1 MAFYEVLATLSS
13 ILNFFLNDQS
23 DLLISQIKNKKKI
36 SNHRQHSLP
45 CERIFRMSTGF
56 PGFPVRQACRL
67 PEQRQLVTGS
77 GAVFISRSI
86 SPSGEGQPVTF
97 TAEESV
103 ISSGAKPA
111 KSENTRSLRR
121 RKLSDLRNDAKADPL
136 QGINPADP
144 DGAFRHLC
152 VGDDGE
158 KLSHLLAEMDQGAR
172 QNWLESPLDYSED
185 SDTPVIYAARHG
197 HASVVSALMNHGA
210 DPTAQNPHSEFK
222 YHALSIAARN
232 NQVTVIEKMAEWSGF
247 DPNKPIGNGATAI
260 YLALEKGAHGAT
272 EALLKLRADPNCA
285 FRCSVH
291 SYSLVPFTLAMPEA
305 EPAQQH
311 GSTLPT
317 IVVSPVFHAVSRC
330 DVKTLK
336 LLLEYGVST
345 RNPDPGNLCQFSPLA
360 KALLGLRRSPE
371 VIDLLLKYG
380 ADMYEKIP
388 VRLSLNEG
396 NMYYR
401 PSLIEWMSKHSL
413 CLGGRNYFRVLYDHF
428 CVIHD
433 SQASY
438 GNFRNYFL
446 LMFLVNAFRS
456 FPDIAEGE
464 NFSYVCHSLNKN
476 IEIVESALSALSPGA
491 SQLSEEN
498 RLFLQAF
505 CDCNRIMLKKIEKTP
520 VPSSEFEEVLHAWT
534 IKVETMGIHHYLSIP
549 EIKELL
555 EQEPDTSL
563 SEWLVSQVEAVAG
576 SIQSFSR
583 VLCGN

>member
-1 MAFYEVLATLSS
+1 M
-13 ILNFFLNDQS
+13 
-23 DLLISQIKNKKKI
+23 
-36 SNHRQHSLP
+36 SL
-45 CERIFRMSTGF
+45 GF
-56 PGFPVRQACRL
+56 PGFPVSQSGRL
-67 PEQRQLVTGS
+67 PEQRQLDTGS
-77 GAVFISRSI
+77 GAVFISRSV
-86 SPSGEGQPVTF
+86 SPSGVGQSVTF
-97 TAEESV
+97 AAEES
-103 ISSGAKPA
+103 GAEPA
-111 KSENTRSLRR
+111 KSENTRSLGR
-121 RKLSDLRNDAKADPL
+121 RKLSDIRDDSEAVKIPKTGSAANDGNRTCILAEADPL
-136 QGINPADP
+136 QGINWADP

-158 KLSHLLAEMDQGAR
+158 ILSHLLADMDQGAR
-172 QNWLESPLDYSED
+172 QNWLESPLDNSED
-185 SDTPVIYAARHG
+185 SDTPIIYAARHG
-197 HASVVSALMNHGA
+197 YASVVSALINHGA
-210 DPTAQNPHSEFK
+210 DPTAENPHSELK
-222 YHALSIAARN
+222 CHALMIAAQN
-232 NQVTVIEKMAEWSGF
+232 NQVKVIEKMAEWSGF

-260 YLALEKGAHGAT
+260 YLAVEKGAHEAI

-285 FRCSVH
+285 VRCCVH
-291 SYSLVPFTLAMPEA
+291 SYYLVPFTLAVPEV
-305 EPAQQH
+305 EPVQRD

-317 IVVSPVFHAVSRC
+317 ILLSPIRLAVTRG
-330 DVKTLK
+330 DVKTLE
-336 LLLEYGVST
+336 LLLKYGAST
-345 RNPDPGNLCQFSPLA
+345 RNSDPGNLCQFSPLA
-360 KALLGLRRSPE
+360 QALLGLRRSPE

-380 ADMYEKIP
+380 ADMYERIP
-388 VRLSLNEG
+388 TKLRLNEE
-396 NMYYR
+396 NMHYR
-401 PSLIEWMSKHSL
+401 PSLLEWMSKESL
-413 CLGGRNYFRVLYDHF
+413 CLGGRKYFQALYDNF

-433 SQASY
+433 SQVSY

-446 LMFLVNAFRS
+446 FMCLVSCFRS
-456 FPDIAEGE
+456 FPEIAEDE

-476 IEIVESALSALSPGA
+476 IEIVESALSALSPQA

-563 SEWLVSQVEAVAG
+563 SEWLVSQVEVVAG